1 MAKTMKLLTAVL
13 LAAACVSGGLYRAFR
28 QEALLTLA
36 ITCGVTGY
44 HFGARLLVGGLFT
57 WANPRH
63 DPQKFWYRSRPWE
76 EGLYTAL
83 NVKAWKNKLPTY
95 APESFS
101 PRLHSWREIAE
112 AMCRSELVH
121 ETNCALSF
129 CPVYAAI
136 WFGDLP
142 VFLITSALAA
152 AFDLLF
158 VIVQRYNRPRIQR
171 LAERQTMKEKEAIPY
186 EPK

>member
-1 MAKTMKLLTAVL
+1 MAKAINALAALL
-13 LAAACVSGGLYRAFR
+13 LALALLFAGLYRA
-28 QEALLTLA
+28 AGYGTLLSLA
-36 ITCGVTGY
+36 ITCGTTGY
-44 HFGARLLVGGLFT
+44 HFAVRLLVGALFDRVPLT
-57 WANPRH
+57 GSLS
-63 DPQKFWYRSRPWE
+63 QKWFRPRPWE
-76 EGLYTAL
+76 ERLYGRL
-83 NVKAWKNKLPTY
+83 RVKTWKGRLPTY

-101 PRLHSWREIAE
+101 PRLHTWQEIGQ

-121 ETNCALSF
+121 ETNCVLSF
-129 CPVYAAI
+129 CPVFAAM

-152 AFDLLF
+152 AYDLLF